1 MANPASEIMFSED
14 GLNTIMTAQ
23 IGEETTETFRDEASF
38 YEDEINEVF
47 SQYADEKGLA
57 FDRLMRLSDT
67 EINQA
72 IMYTRKT
79 SSSYANLGRM
89 IDLLL
94 DSDERN
100 LYERIASG
108 ALDDDEMM

>member
-1 MANPASEIMFSED
+1 MTNVAYDIMFSED
-14 GLNTIMTAQ
+14 GLSVIMTAQ
-23 IGEETTETFRDEASF
+23 IGAETAETFRDEASF

-72 IMYTRKT
+72 IIYTRKT
-79 SSSYANLGRM
+79 SSYANLGRM

-100 LYERIASG
+100 IYNRIASG

>member
-1 MANPASEIMFSED
+1 MANPAFDIMFSED

-23 IGEETTETFRDEASF
+23 IGEETAETFRDDASF

-79 SSSYANLGRM
+79 SSYANLGRM

-100 LYERIASG
+100 IYNRIASG
-108 ALDDDEMM
+108 DLDDDEMM

>member
-1 MANPASEIMFSED
+1 MANLESEIMFSES

-23 IGEETTETFRDEASF
+23 IGEETAETFRDEASV
-38 YEDEINEVF
+38 YEDEINDTF
-47 SQYADEKGLA
+47 AQYADEKGLA
-57 FDRLMRLSDT
+57 YDRLMRLSDT

-72 IMYTRKT
+72 IMHTRKT
-79 SSSYANLGRM
+79 YSYANLGRM

-108 ALDDDEMM
+108 DLDDDEMM

>member
-1 MANPASEIMFSED
+1 MTNIAYDIMFSEN
-14 GLNTIMTAQ
+14 GLNVIMTAQ
-23 IGEETTETFRDEASF
+23 IGAETAETFRDEASF

-72 IMYTRKT
+72 IMHTRKT
-79 SSSYANLGRM
+79 YSYANLGRM

-108 ALDDDEMM
+108 DLDDDEMM

>member
-1 MANPASEIMFSED
+1 MDNPASDIMFSED

-23 IGEETTETFRDEASF
+23 IREETAETFRDEASV

-57 FDRLMRLSDT
+57 FDRLMRLSDA
-67 EINQA
+67 EINQT

-79 SSSYANLGRM
+79 SSYANLGRM

-100 LYERIASG
+100 LYNRIASG
-108 ALDDDEMM
+108 DLDDNEMM

>member
-1 MANPASEIMFSED
+1 MTSIASDILFTED

-23 IGEETTETFRDEASF
+23 IGEETTETFRDEASV
-38 YEDEINEVF
+38 YED
-47 SQYADEKGLA
+47 
-57 FDRLMRLSDT
+57 

-72 IMYTRKT
+72 IMHTRKT
-79 SSSYANLGRM
+79 YSYANLGRM

-108 ALDDDEMM
+108 DLDDDEMM

>member
-1 MANPASEIMFSED
+1 MTNLASDIMFSED
-14 GLNTIMTAQ
+14 GLNVIMTAQ
-23 IGEETTETFRDEASF
+23 IGAETFRDEASF

-72 IMYTRKT
+72 IMHTRKT
-79 SSSYANLGRM
+79 YSYANLGRM

-108 ALDDDEMM
+108 DLDDDEMM

>member
-1 MANPASEIMFSED
+1 MANPASDIMFSED
-14 GLNTIMTAQ
+14 GLNTIMTTQ
-23 IGEETTETFRDEASF
+23 IGEETAETFRDETSV
-38 YEDEINEVF
+38 YENEINEVF

-57 FDRLMRLSDT
+57 FDRLMRLSDM

-79 SSSYANLGRM
+79 SSYANLGRM
-89 IDLLL
+89 IDRLL

-100 LYERIASG
+100 IYNRIASG

>member
-1 MANPASEIMFSED
+1 MVNPASEIMFSED

-23 IGEETTETFRDEASF
+23 IGEETFRDEASV

-72 IMYTRKT
+72 IMHTRKT
-79 SSSYANLGRM
+79 SSYANLGRM

-100 LYERIASG
+100 LYNHIVSG
-108 ALDDDEMM
+108 DLDDDEMM

>member
-1 MANPASEIMFSED
+1 MANPASDIMFSED

-23 IGEETTETFRDEASF
+23 IGNETAETFRDEASF
-38 YEDEINEVF
+38 YKDEINEVF
-47 SQYADEKGLA
+47 SLYADEKGLA

-79 SSSYANLGRM
+79 SSYANLGRM

-100 LYERIASG
+100 LYKRIASG
-108 ALDDDEMM
+108 DLDDDEMM

>member
-1 MANPASEIMFSED
+1 MANLESEIMFSKS

-23 IGEETTETFRDEASF
+23 IGEETAETFRDEASV

-72 IMYTRKT
+72 IMHTRKT
-79 SSSYANLGRM
+79 YSYANLGRM

-108 ALDDDEMM
+108 DLDDDKMM

>member
-1 MANPASEIMFSED
+1 MANPASDIMFSED
-14 GLNTIMTAQ
+14 GLNTIMAAQ
-23 IGEETTETFRDEASF
+23 VGEEAAETFRDEASF

-72 IMYTRKT
+72 IMNTRKT
-79 SSSYANLGRM
+79 SSYANLGRM

-100 LYERIASG
+100 IYSRIVSG
-108 ALDDDEMM
+108 DLDDDEMM